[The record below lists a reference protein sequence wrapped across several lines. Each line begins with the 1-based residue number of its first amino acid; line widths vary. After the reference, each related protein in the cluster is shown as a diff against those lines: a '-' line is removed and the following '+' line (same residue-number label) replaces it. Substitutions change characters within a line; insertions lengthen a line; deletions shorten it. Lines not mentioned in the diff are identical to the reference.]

1 MFMNSL
7 SRKYYSSTLIRDFND
22 TFPVRSSSFIITH
35 SVTPSLGIILITP
48 PYNYSSLLIR
58 DFDAT
63 FTVFSPRFIMK
74 YSSLAIRD
82 LSLIA
87 REE

>member
-1 MFMNSL
+1 MLPIESIIMMMCV
-7 SRKYYSSTLIRDFND
+7 KY
-22 TFPVRSSSFIITH
+22 
-35 SVTPSLGIILITP
+35 
-48 PYNYSSLLIR
+48 YSSLLIR
-58 DFDAT
+58 DFDDT

>member
-1 MFMNSL
+1 MMMCV
-7 SRKYYSSTLIRDFND
+7 KYYSSLLIGDFDD
-22 TFPVRSSSFIITH
+22 TFPVRSSSFIIKH
-35 SVTPSLGIILITP
+35 SVTLQLVIILITL
-48 PYNYSSLLIR
+48 YKYSSLLIR
-58 DFDAT
+58 DFDDT

-87 REE
+87 KEE